1 MRSIGEKLVKNYN
14 FTVHIHLPA
23 IDCCYDTGQS
33 RASWLTAAFRL
44 QTAGCRLQ
52 VATMQVLHR
61 EVNNPFLQGYG
72 EPRRSWQRRLGS
84 QATGCG
90 FGRRKHP
97 SRVSSRRWK
106 GDVAFWP
113 LSPTLGHVL
122 GWWRNIS
129 EWWLPLTSPQL
140 TRRALEEVW
149 QAKMLSRKDTTCSYP
164 EFQNV
169 TRCGAF
175 VNGWESN
182 LGHSHNL
189 PFGLS
194 VEAERWDDL

>member
-1 MRSIGEKLVKNYN
+1 M
-14 FTVHIHLPA
+14 
-23 IDCCYDTGQS
+23 
-33 RASWLTAAFRL
+33 
-44 QTAGCRLQ
+44 
-52 VATMQVLHR
+52 LHS
-61 EVNNPFLQGYG
+61 EVNNPFLQRYR
-72 EPRRSWQRRLGS
+72 EPSRSWQRRLRS
-84 QATGCG
+84 QATGYG

-97 SRVSSRRWK
+97 SRVSCRRWK
-106 GDVAFWP
+106 GDGAFWP

-129 EWWLPLTSPQL
+129 EHWCLLTSPQL

-149 QAKMLSRKDTTCSYP
+149 QAKMLSRKDTTCSHP

-182 LGHSHNL
+182 IGTVTIYPLTLVLRQRGGMTFKGKL
-189 PFGLS
+189 
-194 VEAERWDDL
+194 A